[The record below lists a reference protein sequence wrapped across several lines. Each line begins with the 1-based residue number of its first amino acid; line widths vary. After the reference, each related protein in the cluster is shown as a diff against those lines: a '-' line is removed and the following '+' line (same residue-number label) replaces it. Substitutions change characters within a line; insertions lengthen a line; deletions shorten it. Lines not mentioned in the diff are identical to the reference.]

1 MPLRVVDLFAGC
13 GGLSA
18 GFHAAGGYDA
28 VAAVEMDRD
37 ASATY
42 AANFGDQVHVAD
54 IRELSADDLPEADV
68 VVGGPPCQGFSSLGR
83 QDPDDPRSALWR
95 EYSRILRAVDPEF
108 FVIENVPQFLQSQ
121 QFADLSAATA
131 PGGEL
136 SAWRI
141 EPHLLN
147 AAHYGAAQ
155 ARRRAIV
162 IGRRR
167 DRPVLGVPQPAVTS
181 PVLRDV
187 LEGVPP
193 TVTEVDLPD
202 SWTVFRGQPVRGI
215 FKMQELHVTRRPDE
229 RSRARYRAVPTG
241 GNRFDLPWE
250 LQTPGWRRHTS
261 GSGDVMGRLWWDRPS
276 VTIRTE
282 FFKPEKGRYLHPE
295 EHRPLTH
302 LEAALIQ
309 GFPSDFLWCGNKSSI
324 ARQIGNAVPVPLA
337 RAVAEHVRDRARG

>member
-1 MPLRVVDLFAGC
+1 VPLRVVDLFAGC

-18 GFHAAGGYDA
+18 GFLSAGGFQ
-28 VAAVEMDRD
+28 VVRAVEVDRD
-37 ASATY
+37 AGATY
-42 AANFGDQVHVAD
+42 AANFGDHVHVGD
-54 IRELSADDLPEADV
+54 IRELRVADLESADV

-83 QDPDDPRSALWR
+83 QDPNDPRSALWR

-108 FVIENVPQFLQSQ
+108 FVLENVPQFLQSQ
-121 QFADLSAATA
+121 QYADLLAATA

-136 SAWRI
+136 SAWRL

-147 AAHYGAAQ
+147 AAHYGVAQ

-162 IGRRR
+162 VGRRR
-167 DRPVLGVPQPAVTS
+167 SRPALGLPEPATARS
-181 PVLRDV
+181 VLRDV
-187 LEGVPP
+187 LGDVPP
-193 TVTEVDLPD
+193 TVTAVDLPD
-202 SWTVFRGQPVRGI
+202 SWTEFRDEPVRGI
-215 FKMQELHVTRRPDE
+215 FKMQDLHVTRRPNE
-229 RSRARYRAVPTG
+229 RSLQRYRAVPPG

-261 GSGDVMGRLWWDRPS
+261 GSGDVMGRLRWDKPS

-295 EHRPLTH
+295 EDRPLTH

-309 GFPSDFLWCGNKSSI
+309 GFPPDFLWCGNKSSI

-337 RAVAEHVRDRARG
+337 RAVAEHVRDHARG